1 MRTNARCA
9 QPLSLPLSLPQIT
22 NKTLGDKLQNND
34 FLSSI
39 NNYDFVVLT
48 EIWNR
53 SQIEIPGYNNFTTS
67 PTKTNS
73 TGRQSGG
80 ITFLFKNRFQNGSKV
95 KQYLVV

>member
-1 MRTNARCA
+1 MFSHISFSTWNVNG
-9 QPLSLPLSLPQIT
+9 LT